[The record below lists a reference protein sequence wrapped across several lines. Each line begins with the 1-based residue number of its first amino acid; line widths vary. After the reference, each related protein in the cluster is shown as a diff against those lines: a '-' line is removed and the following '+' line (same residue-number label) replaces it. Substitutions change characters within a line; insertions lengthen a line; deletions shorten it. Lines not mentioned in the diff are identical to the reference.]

1 MSGLMRK
8 KRRRPELNLVPL
20 IDVLVMLIFF
30 AFVTMQFKQAT
41 TMNLTLPKVETAG
54 KSELKDVLTISIAKD
69 GAVDL
74 NGKPASMETLE
85 EIVKEVGR
93 ITKDITVV
101 IRSDENT
108 PLRFVTPGD
117 GHLPQAGPE
126 QDPAAD
132 ALRRRLKRLLE
143 AIKRFGS

>member
-1 MSGLMRK
+1 MSGLYRK
-8 KRRRPELNLVPL
+8 QRKRPELNLVPL

-54 KSELKDVLTISIAKD
+54 KSELKQSITISLSKE

-74 NGKPASMETLE
+74 EGQHATMENLQE
-85 EIVKEVGR
+85 MIHKLNLP
-93 ITKDITVV
+93 KDTPVV

-108 PLRFVTPGD
+108 PLRFVTEAMDACRKHGLNKI
-117 GHLPQAGPE
+117 HLQA
-126 QDPAAD
+126 
-132 ALRRRLKRLLE
+132 R
-143 AIKRFGS
+143 